1 MATNKTRRMVAVAVL
16 GTMIASAAAGCGNKT
31 LTFNGSEISKPEDIV
46 KSADNQWANHV
57 ASGKGVS
64 KAEGSRCYFQ
74 VKDETVNDQMLCGP
88 VARLGQDGQG
98 WDMVRLSGTTSG
110 GKIHLSTAGE
120 FLAATRQEG
129 TDLYRPD
136 GKKHDESITLS
147 EPDVPAAELGK
158 LRTLKSA
165 KASASP
171 TPSSSA
177 GGNLKNKLITPAG
190 SVTFG
195 PSKISD
201 RVGGPE
207 DRVKAPD
214 GAKFVSFT
222 VATDSPGYGSDTK
235 KSASYFIKA
244 GKDRYEVAGL
254 IGPAV
259 AIAIPG
265 DGKGVQVEAVFDG
278 LTQSYDLDKAERI
291 GSAAAGY
298 YTDLQDEP
306 KKDDS
311 HRRKL
316 LWGDAQNRK
325 AANGTIEYTMSAERL
340 AYAAGHGW
348 PAEGK
353 TWLRV
358 NFATSQEQGNG
369 GYQNYSELKNTF
381 DGLRATASGEEI
393 PPAKVEKN
401 SGLFSSGT
409 NIYFQIPAGANS
421 ISIKG
426 PVKQTG
432 ERPRYTTDGPLA
444 LEASYEV
451 PATTLEFAP
460 RSAS

>member
-1 MATNKTRRMVAVAVL
+1 MTAAVL
-16 GTMIASAAAGCGNKT
+16 GAMIASAVAGCGNKT
-31 LTFNGSEISKPEDIV
+31 LTFNGSEISKPEDVV
-46 KSADNQWANHV
+46 KSVDNQWANHV

-64 KAEGSRCYFQ
+64 KSEGSRCYFQ
-74 VKDETVNDQMLCGP
+74 VKDDTVNDQMLCGP

-98 WDMVRLSGTTSG
+98 WDMVRVSGATSG

-120 FLAATRQEG
+120 FLSAPRQEG

-158 LRTLKSA
+158 LRTLKSP

-171 TPSSSA
+171 TPSTSA
-177 GGNLKNKLITPAG
+177 GGNLKNKLVTPAG
-190 SVTFG
+190 TVTFG
-195 PSKISD
+195 PVKISD
-201 RVGGPE
+201 RVGGPD

-222 VATDSPGYGSDTK
+222 VTTDSLGSGTEAE

-244 GKDRYEVAGL
+244 GKDRFEVAGMT
-254 IGPAV
+254 GPAV
-259 AIAIPG
+259 AIAVPG

-278 LTQSYDLDKAERI
+278 LTQTYDLDKAERI

-298 YTDLQDEP
+298 YSDLQNEP
-306 KKDDS
+306 KSDDS
-311 HRRKL
+311 HRQKL
-316 LWGDAQNRK
+316 LWGDAQNRQ
-325 AANGTIEYTMSAERL
+325 AANGRFEFTMSAERL
-340 AYAAGHGW
+340 AYAAGPGW

-358 NFATSQEQGNG
+358 NFASSQELGNG
-369 GYQNYSELKNTF
+369 GYQAYSELKNTF
-381 DGLRATASGEEI
+381 DGLRATVTGEEI
-393 PPAKVEKN
+393 PPAKVERN
-401 SGLFSSGT
+401 AGLFSSGT

-426 PVKQTG
+426 TVKQTG
-432 ERPRYTTDGPLA
+432 ERPRYSTDGPLV

>member
-1 MATNKTRRMVAVAVL
+1 MATNKTCRVMTAAVL
-16 GTMIASAAAGCGNKT
+16 GAMIASAVAGCGNKT
-31 LTFNGSEISKPEDIV
+31 LTFNGSEISKPEDVV
-46 KSADNQWANHV
+46 KSVDNQWANHV

-64 KAEGSRCYFQ
+64 KSEGSRCYFQ
-74 VKDETVNDQMLCGP
+74 VKDDTVNDQMLCGP

-98 WDMVRLSGTTSG
+98 WDMVRVSGATSG

-120 FLAATRQEG
+120 FLTAPRQDG
-129 TDLYRPD
+129 TDLFRPD

-158 LRTLKSA
+158 LRTLKSP

-171 TPSSSA
+171 APSTSA
-177 GGNLKNKLITPAG
+177 AGNLKNKLVTPAG
-190 SVTFG
+190 TVAFG
-195 PSKISD
+195 PVKTSD
-201 RVGGPE
+201 RVGGPD

-222 VATDSPGYGSDTK
+222 VATDSHGSGTETE

-244 GKDRYEVAGL
+244 GKDRYEVAG
-254 IGPAV
+254 ITGPAV
-259 AIAIPG
+259 AIAVPG

-278 LTQSYDLDKAERI
+278 LTQTYDLDKAERI

-298 YTDLQDEP
+298 YSDLQNEP
-306 KKDDS
+306 KSDDS
-311 HRRKL
+311 HRQKL
-316 LWGDAQNRK
+316 LWGDAQDRK
-325 AANGTIEYTMSAERL
+325 AANGRFEYTMSAERL

-358 NFATSQEQGNG
+358 HFASSQELGNG
-369 GYQNYSELKNTF
+369 GYQAYSELKNTF
-381 DGLRATASGEEI
+381 DGLMATAAGEEI

-409 NIYFQIPAGANS
+409 NVYFQIPAGANS

-426 PVKQTG
+426 SVKQTG
-432 ERPRYTTDGPLA
+432 ERPRYSTDGPLA